1 MYEKKIPVSYDC
13 GISVAIKV
21 LGGKWSAWMIDC
33 INRGVRRPSE
43 IHEAM
48 HEANP
53 RVLNM
58 LLRELTDI
66 GIFYK
71 KIYQQQPLKV
81 EYYLTDLGKSILPV
95 LEEMD
100 KWGNKNRASILSAA
114 NGNRTV
120 DAYESN

>member
-33 INRGVRRPSE
+33 INRGVKRPSE

-58 LLRELTDI
+58 LLKDLTNY
-66 GIFYK
+66 GILYK
-71 KIYQQQPLKV
+71 KIYPQQPLKV

-95 LEEMD
+95 LAEMD
-100 KWGNKNRASILSAA
+100 KWGNKNRESILNPASSTAA
-114 NGNRTV
+114 IHL
-120 DAYESN
+120 